1 MTIMADGFGG
11 SELVSTRRLARFGY
25 LGLFVVVAYFTP
37 LFEQYPPLQ
46 WLGIAGL
53 LIVFFDAVICARRR
67 WRVLRE
73 EMGDGNAEP
82 N

>member
-1 MTIMADGFGG
+1 MVDALAP
-11 SELVSTRRLARFGY
+11 SELLNVRRLARFGY

-53 LIVFFDAVICARRR
+53 LIVFFDAIVCARRR
-67 WRVLRE
+67 WRELRE
-73 EMGDGNAEP
+73 QLDEP
-82 N
+82 EPS

>member
-1 MTIMADGFGG
+1 MADALAP
-11 SELVSTRRLARFGY
+11 SELLSARRLARFGY

-67 WRVLRE
+67 WREIRE
-73 EMGDGNAEP
+73 TMGTDEQEP